1 MPQTES
7 LVAVQ
12 PEIEPNSDYSIT
24 MVGHSTFLVKMA
36 GVNILTDPVSTSQL
50 FPYAP
55 FGYGKR
61 ISPAGLNLYETPVKV
76 VVLSHSDP
84 DHFEPRILK
93 AIAQKGKTIAVCHQP
108 LAGRLEKL
116 GFTVVESL
124 AENQSTQIGEITI
137 TAVHAEHRGQNKA
150 VGFIFQ
156 HQGKSVYFAGD
167 TGDFQDIEA
176 IAKTYKPDIA
186 ILPIGEYP
194 PLPLAVAKYFI
205 SKGFNIPQVLIDKLK
220 KLEEIK
226 RKKVHMSPE
235 DVLLLSKHFHQ
246 IVVMHHGTYF
256 LGGHIDPNEPADL
269 MRRLIEENQLGDK
282 ITILAPGQSL
292 SF

>member
-84 DHFEPRILK
+84 DHFEPRI
-93 AIAQKGKTIAVCHQP
+93 
-108 LAGRLEKL
+108 
-116 GFTVVESL
+116 
-124 AENQSTQIGEITI
+124 
-137 TAVHAEHRGQNKA
+137 
-150 VGFIFQ
+150 
-156 HQGKSVYFAGD
+156 
-167 TGDFQDIEA
+167 IEA

-256 LGGHIDPNEPADL
+256 LCGHIDPNEPADL
-269 MRRLIEENQLGDK
+269 MRRLIEENHLEDK
-282 ITILAPGQSL
+282 IAIPAPGESL
-292 SF
+292 PF